1 MLNAFLIA
9 IYLPRKEA
17 DHKPHPQ
24 DPALNPL
31 QAVAVRSDAGK
42 HSMDFFWGGV
52 SHPVAVQELVGK
64 LAEISSSASA
74 IIFMGSPSPSAFHL
88 QGELRLLAT
97 EQGEAEHQVGVVGM
111 RNPITPQEERC
122 ILAGA
127 TKLDLTIPEVPPIL
141 LHIRGQNRL
150 RPWEF
155 CLGKR
160 S

>member
-1 MLNAFLIA
+1 MLENMTRIFL
-9 IYLPRKEA
+9 
-17 DHKPHPQ
+17 
-24 DPALNPL
+24 
-31 QAVAVRSDAGK
+31 
-42 HSMDFFWGGV
+42 GGI

-64 LAEISSSASA
+64 LAAISSSASA
-74 IIFMGSPSPSAFHL
+74 VIFMGSPSCSAFHL

-111 RNPITPQEERC
+111 RNPITPQEEEQY

>member
-1 MLNAFLIA
+1 M
-9 IYLPRKEA
+9 
-17 DHKPHPQ
+17 
-24 DPALNPL
+24 
-31 QAVAVRSDAGK
+31 
-42 HSMDFFWGGV
+42 
-52 SHPVAVQELVGK
+52 AVQELVGK

-141 LHIRGQNRL
+141 LHIRGQIRL